1 MCRVLATRLPGKS
14 LCCLKEG
21 KEERKK
27 QVEEAEWR
35 VKEMEGGVDPTL
47 DRNAQEVPP
56 CKLNSKLKLKEE
68 KDLGENEKTE
78 GKPLSRQRKQHVQ
91 RP

>member
-1 MCRVLATRLPGKS
+1 
-14 LCCLKEG
+14 
-21 KEERKK
+21 
-27 QVEEAEWR
+27 
-35 VKEMEGGVDPTL
+35 MEGGVDPTL
-47 DRNAQEVPP
+47 DRNAEEVLP

>member
-1 MCRVLATRLPGKS
+1 
-14 LCCLKEG
+14 
-21 KEERKK
+21 
-27 QVEEAEWR
+27 
-35 VKEMEGGVDPTL
+35 MEGGVDPTL